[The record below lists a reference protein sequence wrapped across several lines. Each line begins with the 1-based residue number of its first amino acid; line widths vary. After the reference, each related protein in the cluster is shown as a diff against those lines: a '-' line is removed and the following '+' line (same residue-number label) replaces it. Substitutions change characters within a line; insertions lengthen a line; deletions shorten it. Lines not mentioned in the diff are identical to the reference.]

1 MAPTQGQAAPTQR
14 PGQLPG
20 DPRPTRLPGTQSTQK
35 TPKPAAR
42 GFVLRVRGGAMA
54 GWAPGASLQHRHPLP
69 STQPLGSPLGSSSH
83 GVGTGR
89 CAGSEIDG
97 AVAGVAVVLLDP
109 RLDVRQLLLQVFA
122 ALLLL
127 QEGRILPAA
136 PCSAGRNPAT
146 APRSCGALGTPPT
159 PSIEEGGEA
168 LWGGHG
174 LAAPQPRE
182 QNPSPSPAHP
192 FLPHIF
198 MPDVGHLAPILRGRR
213 TRPGSPERSAWP
225 STALTRQLELMSMG
239 GLQGSQPSFMPQS
252 ENLSQ
257 GVAEKCLLI
266 F

>member
-20 DPRPTRLPGTQSTQK
+20 DPRPTRLPGTQSTQR

-42 GFVLRVRGGAMA
+42 GACGFVLRARGGAMA

-69 STQPLGSPLGSSSH
+69 STQPLGSPLGSWSH

-146 APRSCGALGTPPT
+146 APRSCGALGTPPQALRRG
-159 PSIEEGGEA
+159 ERHCGEA
-168 LWGGHG
+168 MG
-174 LAAPQPRE
+174 LQP
-182 QNPSPSPAHP
+182 PSAGS
-192 FLPHIF
+192 
-198 MPDVGHLAPILRGRR
+198 R
-213 TRPGSPERSAWP
+213 TRSPFSSSRIHARRGPPCSHPAGQKDTSWNP
-225 STALTRQLELMSMG
+225 G
-239 GLQGSQPSFMPQS
+239 GLSLAEQGPNEAAGANEHGGAPGQP
-252 ENLSQ
+252 
-257 GVAEKCLLI
+257 AI
-266 F
+266 FHATE

>member
-20 DPRPTRLPGTQSTQK
+20 DPRPTRLPGTQSTQR
-35 TPKPAAR
+35 TTKPAAC

-146 APRSCGALGTPPT
+146 APRSCGALGTPP
-159 PSIEEGGEA
+159 PQALRRGERHCGEA
-168 LWGGHG
+168 MG
-174 LAAPQPRE
+174 LQP
-182 QNPSPSPAHP
+182 PSPGS
-192 FLPHIF
+192 
-198 MPDVGHLAPILRGRR
+198 R
-213 TRPGSPERSAWP
+213 TRALPLLTLFFLTYSCQTWATLLP
-225 STALTRQLELMSMG
+225 SCGAEGHVLD
-239 GLQGSQPSFMPQS
+239 PQS
-252 ENLSQ
+252 AQ
-257 GVAEKCLLI
+257 PGRARP
-266 F
+266 